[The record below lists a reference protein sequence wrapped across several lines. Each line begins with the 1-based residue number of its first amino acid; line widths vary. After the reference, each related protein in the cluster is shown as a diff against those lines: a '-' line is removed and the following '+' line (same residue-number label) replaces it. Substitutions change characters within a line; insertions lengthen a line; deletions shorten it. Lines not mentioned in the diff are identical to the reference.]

1 MCSGMG
7 LRQRVPQCL
16 VTSASR
22 SGCGALLIAL
32 HRWQL
37 NLRVFIHLAMIPRLQ
52 WEFLIMRADLRPY
65 WVKKAWLNCREAW
78 IDYFLRPRCA
88 SLGACPNIM
97 NPVVGRYCG

>member
-1 MCSGMG
+1 MFGYGFAPARPAVFSHQRLEIGMRG
-7 LRQRVPQCL
+7 
-16 VTSASR
+16 
-22 SGCGALLIAL
+22 LLIAL
-32 HRWQL
+32 HRWL
-37 NLRVFIHLAMIPRLQ
+37 FNLRVFIHLAIIPRLQ